1 MTLNIKRIIATT
13 TTFII
18 AIIAISA
25 QGNYDMELPDFAR
38 IKKEISDP
46 ESPYYY
52 PLLERKYQSNDT
64 TMTHEEFRYYYLGYS
79 FQEDYNPYRRSE
91 FSHQLDRL
99 YKQEKHSVGELENMV
114 KFAHLTLADD
124 PFDLRQMNIL
134 IHALK
139 EQNNY
144 KEAAIWQYRLNHIIQ
159 AIMSTGNG
167 EAPETAWHVISPTH
181 EYNIINRMGLK
192 GKDYV
197 FVEPY
202 YDYVEVEEN
211 ILNAEGFY
219 FNVDRILDVYNQKY
233 LYKETE

>member
-1 MTLNIKRIIATT
+1 
-13 TTFII
+13 
-18 AIIAISA
+18 
-25 QGNYDMELPDFAR
+25 
-38 IKKEISDP
+38 
-46 ESPYYY
+46 
-52 PLLERKYQSNDT
+52 
-64 TMTHEEFRYYYLGYS
+64 
-79 FQEDYNPYRRSE
+79 
-91 FSHQLDRL
+91 
-99 YKQEKHSVGELENMV
+99 
-114 KFAHLTLADD
+114 
-124 PFDLRQMNIL
+124 
-134 IHALK
+134 
-139 EQNNY
+139 
-144 KEAAIWQYRLNHIIQ
+144 
-159 AIMSTGNG
+159 MSTGNG